1 MQRIVIEAG
10 KDSAN
15 YWLDLWRYRELLG
28 FLSWRDL
35 LVRYKQTLLGVA
47 WALLRPILFTF
58 VFTLVFSKI
67 GKFPSNGIPYAL
79 LTLTG
84 VLVWQLF
91 ATAFGGC
98 SASLVNN
105 AHLITKVYFPRL
117 ILPCAAMAVGL
128 VDFLVAL
135 VLLFV
140 VMPFFGVWPDW
151 RWLTLPFWIALALIT
166 AASAGI
172 WIAALNVR
180 YRDFGTLVP
189 LALQLGMFISPVGY
203 ASDIVPDRWR
213 LLYSLNPLV
222 SVIDGFRWSLF
233 EGKASLCLPG
243 LMLSIL
249 FLLMLLWTGLRYFR
263 STEKTFA
270 DII

>member
-15 YWLDLWRYRELLG
+15 YWLDLWRYRELLY

-35 LVRYKQTLLGVA
+35 LVRYKQTFLGIA

-67 GKFPSNGIPYAL
+67 GKFPSNDIPYAL

-84 VLVWQLF
+84 VLLWQLF
-91 ATAFGGC
+91 SSAFSGC
-98 SASLVNN
+98 SSSLVGN

-128 VDFLVAL
+128 ADFLVAL
-135 VLLFV
+135 ALLFGL
-140 VMPFFGVWPDW
+140 MPFFGCWPDW
-151 RWLTLPFWIALALIT
+151 RILTLPVWIGLALLT
-166 AASAGI
+166 AASVGI

-189 LALQLGMFISPVGY
+189 LILQLGMFVSPVGY
-203 ASDIVPDRWR
+203 TSDIVPERWR

-222 SVIDGFRWSLF
+222 SVIDGFRWALF
-233 EGKASLCLPG
+233 NGKTTLCLPG
-243 LMLSIL
+243 LIL
-249 FLLMLLWTGLRYFR
+249 ATAFLLMLLWSGLRYFR
-263 STEKTFA
+263 ATEKTFA

>member
-1 MQRIVIEAG
+1 MQHLVIQAG

-15 YWLDLWRYRELLG
+15 YWADLWRYRELLY

-35 LVRYKQTLLGVA
+35 LIRYKQTILGVS

-58 VFTLVFSKI
+58 VFTIVFSKI
-67 GKFPSNGIPYAL
+67 GKFPSNNIPYTL

-84 VLVWQLF
+84 VLLWQLF
-91 ATAFGGC
+91 SSAFSGC
-98 SASLVNN
+98 SGSLVAN
-105 AHLITKVYFPRL
+105 AHLITKIYFPRL

-128 VDFLVAL
+128 VDFVVAL
-135 VLLFV
+135 GLLFV
-140 VMPFFGVWPDW
+140 LMPFFGCLPDW
-151 RWLTLPFWIALALIT
+151 RILTLPLWIALALLT

-189 LALQLGMFISPVGY
+189 FVLQLGMFISPVGY
-203 ASDIVPDRWR
+203 PSDIVPERWR
-213 LLYSLNPLV
+213 LLYSLNPMV

-233 EGKASLCLPG
+233 GGKTTLCTSG
-243 LMLSIL
+243 LILSTA
-249 FLLMLLWTGLRYFR
+249 FLLMLLWSGLRYFR